1 MRSLPPNLCVLFN
14 HLGACFRSVHRRP
27 MIQTNSASP
36 PLCSMNSLPR
46 PGCSWISV
54 AGVVVVVVVVVVI
67 LVILIMIMIMIMIV
81 NSLVIIIIVIN
92 YNHYDHYSLND
103 YICGWL
109 VMFNQS
115 EVRPVLGPLST
126 VFIVTSG
133 RWKHRP
139 EKPSTMAVS

>member
-1 MRSLPPNLCVLFN
+1 
-14 HLGACFRSVHRRP
+14 

-67 LVILIMIMIMIMIV
+67 LMIMIMIMIMIV

-103 YICGWL
+103 YICG
-109 VMFNQS
+109 
-115 EVRPVLGPLST
+115 
-126 VFIVTSG
+126 
-133 RWKHRP
+133 
-139 EKPSTMAVS
+139 